1 MKKMKRDFISLL
13 DLSRD
18 EIENLFK
25 HAKVLKEEV
34 AAGKYRKTLAG
45 RSLAMIFEKPS
56 TRTRISFEVGMTQLG
71 GHSLYLSPAE
81 TQIGRNEPLKDTA
94 RVISSYC
101 DGIIIR
107 TFEHEKVLEL
117 AKWSAAPVINALSDL
132 QHPCQ
137 ILSDMFT
144 IIEHFGSLKGIRVA
158 FIGDGNNVANSWVHA
173 AGRMNIPLSL
183 ACPEGHDPDPRVLA
197 DAMEGTGASIRVVRK
212 PADAA
217 KGASVIYTDV
227 WASMGQEHEEEERK
241 KAFMSYRVDEALLKL
256 ASPDAIIM
264 HCLPAH
270 RGEEI
275 TDEAVEGR
283 QSVVFVQAANRL
295 HVQKAVLEW
304 LLVPEKVSG

>member
-1 MKKMKRDFISLL
+1 MKEKKRDFISLL

-18 EIENLFK
+18 EIENLFE
-25 HAKVLKEEV
+25 HARVLKEEV
-34 AAGKYRKTLAG
+34 AAGKYRNTLAG

-71 GHSLYLSPAE
+71 GHSLYLAPSE

-117 AKWSAAPVINALSDL
+117 ARWSAVPVINALSDL

-137 ILSDMFT
+137 VLSDMFT
-144 IIEHFGSLKGIRVA
+144 IIEHFGSLKGIKVA
-158 FIGDGNNVANSWVHA
+158 YIGDGNNVANSWVHA

-217 KGASVIYTDV
+217 RGAAVIYTDV
-227 WASMGQEHEEEERK
+227 WASMGQEQEEDERK
-241 KAFMSYRVDEALLKL
+241 KVFMSYKVDEALLKL
-256 ASPDAIIM
+256 ASPHAVIM

-283 QSVVFVQAANRL
+283 QSVVFAQAANRL

-304 LLVPEKVSG
+304 LLAPEKASR

>member
-1 MKKMKRDFISLL
+1 MKEKKRDFISLL

-18 EIENLFK
+18 EIENLFE
-25 HAKVLKEEV
+25 HARVLKEEV
-34 AAGKYRKTLAG
+34 AAGKYRNTLAG

-71 GHSLYLSPAE
+71 GHSLYLAPSE

-117 AKWSAAPVINALSDL
+117 ARWSAVPVINALSDL

-137 ILSDMFT
+137 VLSDMFT
-144 IIEHFGSLKGIRVA
+144 IIEHFGSLKGIKVA
-158 FIGDGNNVANSWVHA
+158 YIGDGNNVANSWVHA

-217 KGASVIYTDV
+217 RGAAVIYTDV
-227 WASMGQEHEEEERK
+227 WASMGQEHEEDERK
-241 KAFMSYRVDEALLKL
+241 KVFMSYKVDEALLKL
-256 ASPDAIIM
+256 ASPHAVIM

-283 QSVVFVQAANRL
+283 QSVVFAQAANRL

-304 LLVPEKVSG
+304 LLAPEKASR